1 MDWRRNASNGY
12 EAYAYIQKRP
22 ISFQVT
28 LDGRYLG
35 WISNYD
41 PQTRSTRPELYISGK
56 CSTADEAMSYING
69 LVERLN
75 KPAEVKKE
83 EKTAEDVY
91 VEKLTKD
98 LDSFEESPA
107 EKTPVEESPAEEVAE
122 TPTEENPTPQDN
134 FADDKETDIA
144 EEEKPAENPI
154 SFIVNENTMIIR
166 STKDGVLKY
175 TTNGRDVN
183 VSSKIYREPFSIEG
197 VEVVKVKLFDTEKNV
212 LSENEYNL
220 STN

>member
-1 MDWRRNASNGY
+1 MEWRRNASNGY

-41 PQTRSTRPELYISGK
+41 PKTRSSRPELYISGK
-56 CSTADEAMSYING
+56 CSTDVEAMSYING
-69 LVERLN
+69 LVNKLN
-75 KPAEVKKE
+75 NPEPVKKSE
-83 EKTAEDVY
+83 ESAPHTEEDVY

-98 LDSFEESPA
+98 LDSIEKAPVEE
-107 EKTPVEESPAEEVAE
+107 TPVEESVVE
-122 TPTEENPTPQDN
+122 TLTEENSDPQDN
-134 FADDKETDIA
+134 LTDAEETDIV
-144 EEEKPAENPI
+144 EEEESAGDPI
-154 SFIVNENTMIIR
+154 SFITDGNTLTIR
-166 STKDGVLKY
+166 STREGVLKY

-197 VEVVKVKLFDTEKNV
+197 VEVVKVKLYDADKNV
-212 LSENEYNL
+212 LSENEYKPFN
-220 STN
+220 